1 LKKLLSNSRLVLF
14 VSILLCAVTLCTV
27 IVHANNSPNIYVNGN
42 LISTPSYIQDGVTYV
57 PLRAVSENMGAAVSW
72 NQEEYSAY
80 VDFSSGGS
88 IPNIISAVSP
98 SVVAIAGNYRNG
110 SYTSQYSDSI
120 AHGAG
125 VVIKSGGEILTNAH
139 VVKDIDNIT
148 VILQD
153 GSSYRGKVKYIDE
166 PSDLAV
172 VKIDKLGLR
181 PITFATEAD
190 IIVGATVIAIG
201 TPISLSLRNSASA
214 GIISGMNRGIDSD
227 YALIQTDAAINP
239 GNSGGPLVNISG
251 KLVGINSSK
260 YAGVGIEGMGFSIP
274 IDTVTYVLAQFEA
287 HGKVMRPNIGAK
299 FEESW
304 EARHGL
310 PTTNGIS
317 IKSLTDGMPAQ
328 QAGLVAGDT
337 IVAINGFAIHSIVE
351 WNEAVKMFDVG
362 GSYALTVKRGEETIS
377 VTVTP
382 IFN

>member
-1 LKKLLSNSRLVLF
+1 MKKLFSNSKLILAI
-14 VSILLCAVTLCTV
+14 SALLCVITLCTF
-27 IVHANNSPNIYVNGN
+27 IVQANNSPNIYVNGK
-42 LISTPSYIQDGVTYV
+42 LIDTPSYIQDGVTYV

-72 NQEEYSAY
+72 DQDAYAAY

-88 IPNIISAVSP
+88 IPNTISNVSP
-98 SVVAIAGNYRNG
+98 SVVAIAGNYRGG
-110 SYTSQYSDSI
+110 SYTSQYSDNI

-139 VVKDIDNIT
+139 VVKNIDNIT

-153 GSSYRGKVKYIDE
+153 GSSYRGIIKYIDE

-181 PITFATEAD
+181 PITFATESD
-190 IIVGATVIAIG
+190 IIVGTTVIAIG

-239 GNSGGPLVNISG
+239 GNSGGPLVDISG
-251 KLVGINSSK
+251 RLVGVNSAK
-260 YAGVGIEGMGFSIP
+260 YSGVGIEGMGFSIP
-274 IDTVTYVLAQFEA
+274 VDTVTYVLAQFEA
-287 HGKVMRPNIGAK
+287 HGKVLRPNIGAK

-310 PTTNGIS
+310 PTDQGIS
-317 IKSLTDGMPAQ
+317 IKSVNEGSPAK
-328 QAGLVAGDT
+328 QAGLAVGDT
-337 IVAINGFAIHSIVE
+337 VRAINGIGIHSIVE
-351 WNEAVKMFDVG
+351 WNEAVKMLDI
-362 GSYALTVKRGEETIS
+362 GSSYNLTVLRGDETIS
-377 VTVTP
+377 ITVTP
-382 IFN
+382 VFE